1 MIAETY
7 LTSNI
12 LKNKQLTKTLKPASF
27 RFFLNK
33 LTKALFINLP
43 RFSENALIL
52 RNLIFIPQNFNL
64 PYRRL

>member
-33 LTKALFINLP
+33 LTKALFVKLEPNL
-43 RFSENALIL
+43 RLLNDSL
-52 RNLIFIPQNFNL
+52 RDNPISQNQ
-64 PYRRL
+64 